1 MSQHVKEFEVKLNKD
16 VLKENTLTEQR
27 FALAKKTHE
36 ITLLTQGMLVLD
48 KTMMGIIELHP
59 KEILVDGLRKELCRK
74 LATMLNDEFIFTTDP
89 KKSQS
94 AK

>member
-1 MSQHVKEFEVKLNKD
+1 
-16 VLKENTLTEQR
+16 
-27 FALAKKTHE
+27 
-36 ITLLTQGMLVLD
+36 MLVLD
-48 KTMMGIIELHP
+48 KTMMGIIELNP

>member
-27 FALAKKTHE
+27 IALAKKTHD

-48 KTMMGIIELHP
+48 KTMMGIIELNP

-74 LATMLNDEFIFTTDP
+74 LATMLNNEFIFNTDP
-89 KKSQS
+89 KKG
-94 AK
+94 AT